1 MSQQRERL
9 GSRLGFIMLSAG
21 CAIGCGNVWKFP
33 WMTGQFG
40 GGGFVL
46 VYILCLI
53 VLGLPVMTMEFAMGR
68 ASQASPV
75 GMYQKLEKP
84 GQKWHIHGYFALL
97 GNIALMAFYTV
108 VTGWMIYYF
117 VMFLLG
123 RTEGLGFVGMITN
136 PTVNVVYLAI
146 AVVVGFLVLSFNLQ
160 GGLERVTKYMMT
172 ALLVLMIVLLVHSAT
187 LPGAKAGLSFYLVPD
202 FSKINLSVIVGAM
215 NQAFFTLSVGIGS
228 MAIFGSY
235 IGKDRALMGE
245 SVNVIALDTLV
256 AIMAGFIIFPACM
269 TYNIEVGAGPALLFD
284 TMATVFNNM
293 AGGRIWGTLFFLF
306 MVFAAMST
314 ELAVFENILA
324 CVRELTG
331 WSRPKGSVICGVGI
345 FLLALTTAL
354 GYSVFTFQP
363 FAEGTAWLDFWDFIV
378 STNLLPIGS
387 FIFALF
393 CCWNFGWGWDK
404 FVLEANTGKGMK
416 VQAWMKPIF
425 KFVVPAIVIALY
437 VYGLVT
443 FKWN

>member
-53 VLGLPVMTMEFAMGR
+53 ILGLPVMTMEFAMGR

-123 RTEGLGFVGMITN
+123 RSEGLGFVTMITN
-136 PTVNVVYLAI
+136 PTVNVAYLAI
-146 AVVVGFLVLSFNLQ
+146 AVAVGFLVLSFNLQ

-331 WSRPKGSVICGVGI
+331 WSRPKGSIICGVGI
-345 FLLALTTAL
+345 FLLSLTTAL
-354 GYSVFTFQP
+354 GYSVLAFQP

-387 FIFALF
+387 FIFAVF

-404 FVLEANTGKGMK
+404 FILEANAGKGMK